1 MQTNTTAVSILLT
14 LVVMTAGIGPAL
26 ATTASSP
33 AVSDEPAI
41 AAQTAG
47 QGNCSFPVTRTDA
60 TGTAVTVESEPQRIV
75 TLSPSAAQTLWEI
88 GAREKVVGVTQYATY
103 LDGAG
108 TLTNVSGAGR
118 QPNIEQVVGLNP
130 DLVLAPNV
138 VQNSTVRR
146 LRNAG
151 LTVFRFEAA
160 GSIEDVAAKTRLIGR
175 LVGACEGA
183 DRIATAMEERVST
196 IREAVADKPDPNV
209 LYYLGGSFV
218 AGNNTFIGSII
229 ELAGGD
235 NVAASAGIEGFS
247 KISAEVVAN
256 RTIEWLV
263 VTSPSAVPNGTPW
276 TSTTAVQQNQTI
288 VVNNSYINEP
298 APRVVLPLTEI
309 ARQLHPAAIQSANLS
324 ETPIGPANLSM
335 NATTQPVA
343 ADGGNETATTAG
355 TAATATAAPAGGT
368 PGTAGTT
375 AASAGGETTGADG
388 GGTQAGTGTGGSN
401 GTATSSGNGAGF
413 GFVVAAIALLGGALL
428 ARRT

>member
-1 MQTNTTAVSILLT
+1 MQTNTIWLSVVLVLAAV
-14 LVVMTAGIGPAL
+14 TAGIGPVA
-26 ATTASSP
+26 ATPASSP
-33 AVSDEPAI
+33 AVSDGPSI

-60 TGTAVTVESEPQRIV
+60 TDTAVTVESEPQRIV

-160 GSIEDVAAKTRLIGR
+160 GSIEYVAAKTRLIGR

-196 IREAVADKPDPNV
+196 IREAVADEPTPNA

-235 NVAASAGIEGFS
+235 NVAANAGIEGFS

-256 RTIEWLV
+256 QTIEWLV
-263 VTSPSAVPNGTPW
+263 VTSPGAVPNGTPW
-276 TSTTAVQQNQTI
+276 ASTTAVQQNQTI
-288 VVNNSYINEP
+288 VVNNNYISQP

-355 TAATATAAPAGGT
+355 TAATATAAA
-368 PGTAGTT
+368 
-375 AASAGGETTGADG
+375 AGGETTGAGG
-388 GGTQAGTGTGGSN
+388 GGTQAGTGTAGSN
-401 GTATSSGNGAGF
+401 GTATSSGDGAGF
-413 GFVVAAIALLGGALL
+413 GFVVAAVALLGGALL